1 MKFLTCPTNM
11 FKRFFLVIF
20 FVSVCDVLLFSAE
33 QCCAQSSE
41 VKVLRDVMVS
51 MRDGVRLATDIHLP
65 AADGQGLAGP
75 FPTILIR
82 TPYGKE
88 KADTHFARRGYAT
101 VVQDVRGRYKS
112 EGDFYIYMNESK
124 DGFDTI
130 EWVGRQPWCNGN
142 IGTYG
147 TSYKAAAEL
156 ALAVH
161 RPPQLKTMFIGACFS
176 DYIEEG
182 AGRGGAFGLLHNLSY
197 AFRLASTGK
206 EAQNDP
212 VAAAAL
218 AEAYADEKLA
228 QWLFASPLKANSP
241 LQWAPSYRRWYN
253 DWRLHPPN
261 DDYWQQIGYNFE
273 EYYSQYP
280 DIPVYIV
287 SGWYD
292 LFKRGSFRNFQGL
305 SRKNSDTKLL
315 MGPWTHGYRHTR
327 RYAGDVNFGPN
338 AELCESMEAEADRW
352 FDQFLK
358 GANTGILK
366 EPPVRYFLICPPE
379 QAAKTSDGRLQ
390 SGGVWKTAETWP
402 PEGFQNQKFYL
413 CGDDTL
419 RTDVCKS
426 KAPSRFQYDPRNP
439 VPSLGGDI
447 VTGRQIVPR
456 GPRNQVPLADTFGAR
471 NQLPL
476 CARRDVLSFE
486 TAVLERDIE
495 VTGAVSVSL
504 WVSSEA
510 KDTDFTAK
518 LIDVYPPSED
528 YPAGY
533 AMNLEDGILRMRYR
547 DQTGPEKLLRPGKTY
562 HIMIDL
568 LDISNV
574 FRKGHKIR
582 LDISSSNF
590 PVYDVNPNTGE
601 PIGRHTHTVTAVN
614 TVYHS
619 SQHRS
624 CFILPVRLAV
634 KDY

>member
-1 MKFLTCPTNM
+1 MKFLPTHI
-11 FKRFFLVIF
+11 FKPFGLVIL
-20 FVSVCDVLLFSAE
+20 FVLVCGVLLLGGG
-33 QCCAQSSE
+33 QCFAKSSE
-41 VKVLRDVMVS
+41 VKVLRDVMVP
-51 MRDGVRLATDIHLP
+51 MRDGVRLAMDIHLP
-65 AADGQGLAGP
+65 ATDGKVTTGA

-82 TPYGKE
+82 TPYGKD

-112 EGDFYIYMNESK
+112 EGDFYIYMNESS
-124 DGFDTI
+124 DGLDTI
-130 EWVGRQPWCNGN
+130 EWVARQPWCNGK

-161 RPPQLKTMFIGACFS
+161 RPPQLKTMFIGVCFS

-182 AGRGGAFGLLHNLSY
+182 AGRGGAFGLLHNLAY
-197 AFRLASTGK
+197 VLRLASTGK
-206 EAQNDP
+206 EAQNDAA
-212 VAAAAL
+212 AAAAL
-218 AEAYADEKLA
+218 AEAYADENLA
-228 QWLFASPLKANSP
+228 QWLYAAPLKANSP
-241 LQWAPSYRRWYN
+241 LQWAPSYQRWYN
-253 DWRLHPPN
+253 DWRVHPPN
-261 DDYWQQIGYNFE
+261 DDYWRQVGYNFE

-292 LFKRGSFRNFQGL
+292 LFKGGSIRNFQGL
-305 SRKNSDTKLL
+305 WRKNANTKLL
-315 MGPWTHGYRHTR
+315 MGPWTHGYNHTR
-327 RYAGDVNFGPN
+327 KYAGDVNFGPN
-338 AELCESMEAEADRW
+338 AQLVESMETEVDRW

-358 GANTGILK
+358 GENTGILR
-366 EPPVRYFLICPPE
+366 EPPVRYFLIRPPE
-379 QAAKTSDGRLQ
+379 KTVKTSEGRLQ
-390 SGGVWKTAETWP
+390 SGGVWKTSETWP
-402 PEGFQNQKFYL
+402 PKGFENQKFYL
-413 CGDDTL
+413 HSDGAL
-419 RTDVCKS
+419 QRAICKT

-439 VPSLGGDI
+439 VPSIGGDI

-456 GPRNQVPLADTFGAR
+456 GPRNQVPGVDTFAAR

-476 CARRDVLSFE
+476 SSRRDVLSFE

-504 WVSSEA
+504 WVSSDA
-510 KDTDFTAK
+510 RDTDFTAK
-518 LIDVYPPSED
+518 LIDVYPPSKG
-528 YPAGY
+528 YPGGY

-547 DQTGPEKLLRPGKTY
+547 NRRGPERLLKPGKIY
-562 HIMIDL
+562 HITIDL
-568 LDISNV
+568 LNISNV

-601 PIGRHTHTVTAVN
+601 AIGQHTHMVTAIN

-619 SQHRS
+619 GRHRS
-624 CFILPVRLAV
+624 CLILPVRSAV
-634 KDY
+634 KDD